1 MSRCDQGGRISST
14 GLSTVVDPAQPR
26 LDIVFV
32 HGFTGH
38 PERTWSCPRV
48 DRSHADPAMEPPS
61 KRQKFTQSLQTI
73 TGRTEEKSA
82 SMVFWPRDLLPH
94 TVSDARIFT
103 YGYDTHIRHRL
114 DSPAL
119 QTTVYDI
126 AWDFLVALEGER
138 RAEPLRPMIFVV
150 HSLGGIV
157 VKEMLRRSS
166 GCSGGQAH
174 LNQSFS
180 STRGIIF
187 FGTPHG
193 GADPRGLI
201 HHIAEKLIRA
211 IGVTFNKQVVNTLLP
226 SSERLKELRDEFGP
240 LADGQQWLIHSF
252 QEQHGVA
259 ALGGAKVVEDISSY
273 INLPS
278 REVTEHIERNHMEMC
293 RFAEKTDPEYK
304 KFIRAL
310 LRVVEAT
317 CDQKQSRNLVLLSE
331 EHKPS
336 LLESLYF
343 DQIDARQMSIK
354 SAHAKTCKWL
364 LRTPEYLDWIDPV
377 KFTEHNGL
385 LWIKGKP
392 GAGKSTLMK
401 FVSAHARKTM
411 SDTIILTFFFN
422 ARGEELERSTVG
434 TYRSLLSQL
443 LKQTSGLEIRSYSLW
458 SPGQVP
464 PSSSYQ
470 WSLEALTHFFKQ
482 VVQSLHRSSIVCFID
497 ALDECEEAQIREMI
511 SFFEGLEQVCASS
524 GTNFRLCFASR
535 HYPHIN
541 IEGGIELVLEGQ
553 EGHEQDIC
561 SYLGSQLRIGKTK
574 RAETIRSKVQE
585 KASGV
590 FMWVVL
596 VVSILNKEFDR
607 GSVHALDRKLQELP
621 KDLHTLFREILT
633 RDNHGIPDLTLCL
646 QWVLFAAKP
655 LSPAEL
661 YFAILSGT
669 SPEDIVPYDPEEIPL
684 EVISRFLLDRS
695 KGLTEITK
703 SKQAKVQFIHESVR
717 DFLLKERGLASI
729 CSDLKDNAAAQSHEK
744 LKICCLVYTDIAS
757 KSTQPLN
764 GLKKENVSKEWPFLE
779 HGIQHLIQYA
789 NMAQGGGIDQNEF
802 LSTFPLST
810 WAMFAD
816 TFEKHEIR
824 RYHNMDK
831 ERSLLYV
838 LAERNAANLCNLMD
852 CVPAYMEPV
861 NHRYGP
867 PLFAA
872 VANDGREVVRTFLEA
887 EMSFDLHKPELQELY
902 QEYLR
907 IPLQKSNGMTKGF
920 VFSDRKGVARHLL
933 EAKEFHIL
941 ALLSEAGY
949 IEEIERTPRLGLRI
963 YEVPLDADCYVDLLD
978 ISVSQCLPAL
988 TKWALR
994 KVEEMCKG
1002 TKSRL
1007 HFVKASTLRNAMER
1021 KDQETLDTLL
1031 GCSLFTQLTV
1041 VDLRRVNV
1049 LECLGLALQADNVS
1063 VKRFFDQKAASIDC
1077 LRLFDVGIENGLS
1090 ELVEYLFNLDTV
1102 PPSFR
1107 LIAWEKAVKFG
1118 QIGVFKTMNSLLT
1131 ASEWEEIDN
1140 GKVNSALFSNE
1151 RKPCVDIVRILFERE
1166 YSAGRIIQSLLI
1178 EYLTRFCSFAYKEE
1192 FRGLLRWA
1200 STLQGF
1206 DWNFQDVEGNTILH
1220 GLAHG
1225 MSFHDELELLLEE
1238 KVIQLDVKNN
1248 KGETP
1253 LLKAVQQNNYNM
1265 VQTLLA
1271 SDQID
1276 PDSRDNDGRS
1286 PLSWVSVSCYI
1297 VTPMQSLKPFNL
1309 DT

>member
-1 MSRCDQGGRISST
+1 
-14 GLSTVVDPAQPR
+14 
-26 LDIVFV
+26 
-32 HGFTGH
+32 
-38 PERTWSCPRV
+38 
-48 DRSHADPAMEPPS
+48 MEPPS

-422 ARGEELERSTVG
+422 ARGEELEKSTVG
-434 TYRSLLSQL
+434 AYRSLLSQL
-443 LKQTSGLEIRSYSLW
+443 LKQTSGLEIRFDSLW

-464 PSSSYQ
+464 PSSTYH

-511 SFFEGLEQVCASS
+511 SFFEDLEQVCASS

-574 RAETIRSKVQE
+574 RAENIRSKVQE

-607 GSVHALDRKLQELP
+607 GSVLALDRKLQELP

-633 RDNHGIPDLTLCL
+633 RDSHGIPDLTLCL
-646 QWVLFAAKP
+646 QWVLFTAKP

-744 LKICCLVYTDIAS
+744 LKICCLVYINVAS
-757 KSTQPLN
+757 QSVDPLDH
-764 GLKKENVSKEWPFLE
+764 LKKENVSKEWPFLE

-789 NMAQGGGIDQNEF
+789 NMAQGGGIDQSEF

-816 TFEKHEIR
+816 ILEKHEIR
-824 RYHNMDK
+824 KYHYVEK
-831 ERSLLYV
+831 KHSFLYI

-852 CVPAYMEPV
+852 CVPAYIEPV

-872 VANDGREVVRTFLEA
+872 LANDCREVVRTFLEA
-887 EMSFDLHKPELQELY
+887 EMSLRLHKPALQELY
-902 QEYLR
+902 HEYRR
-907 IPLQKSNGMTKGF
+907 IPLQKSNNMTKGF
-920 VFSDRKGVARHLL
+920 VFSGRKGMTEHLL
-933 EAKEFHIL
+933 EAQEVHIL
-941 ALLSEAGY
+941 ALLFEAGY
-949 IEEIERTPRLGLRI
+949 SIHTRLPDTSNYGDI
-963 YEVPLDADCYVDLLD
+963 LD
-978 ISVSQCLPAL
+978 IAVIQCFPAL
-988 TKWALR
+988 TKWALS
-994 KVEEMCKG
+994 KVEEIYKDLGIRGCFI
-1002 TKSRL
+1002 R
-1007 HFVKASTLRNAMER
+1007 AYTLQIVVER
-1021 KDQETLDTLL
+1021 KDQEALATLL
-1031 GCSLFTQLTV
+1031 GCSFLTQLTAN
-1041 VDLRRVNV
+1041 DLLRTEV
-1049 LECLGLALQADNVS
+1049 LECLNLALQADNGS
-1063 VKRFFDQKAASIDC
+1063 VKRFLNQKAAYIDC
-1077 LRLFDVGIENGLS
+1077 LGLIDVGIENGLC

-1107 LIAWEKAVKFG
+1107 LIAWERAVIFG
-1118 QIGVFKTMNSLLT
+1118 QIGIFKTISSLLT
-1131 ASEWEEIDN
+1131 ASEWDEIDN
-1140 GKVNSALFSNE
+1140 GKMSSALFWSG
-1151 RKPCVDIVRILFERE
+1151 RKPCVDIVRILFQRE
-1166 YSAGRIIQSLLI
+1166 YTAGRNIQGKIIELLLMENSLITYQEETKDLI
-1178 EYLTRFCSFAYKEE
+1178 K
-1192 FRGLLRWA
+1192 WA
-1200 STLQGF
+1200 STLQDF
-1206 DWNFQDVEGNTILH
+1206 DWDFQDVEGNTALH

-1225 MSFHDELELLLEE
+1225 NLSHDELELFFQGKE
-1238 KVIQLDVKNN
+1238 VQLDLKNN
-1248 KGETP
+1248 RGETP
-1253 LLKAVQQNNYNM
+1253 LSKAVKWWNYNM
-1265 VQTLLA
+1265 VKMLLA
-1271 SDQID
+1271 SDQVD

-1297 VTPMQSLKPFNL
+1297 VTPIYYLKSFHP

>member
-61 KRQKFTQSLQTI
+61 KRQKLTQSLQTI

-174 LNQSFS
+174 LNQIFS
-180 STRGIIF
+180 STKGIIF

-211 IGVTFNKQVVNTLLP
+211 IGVNFNKQVVNTLLP

-273 INLPS
+273 VNLPS

-310 LRVVEAT
+310 LRVVEVT

-364 LRTPEYLDWIDPV
+364 LRTPEYLDWIDSV
-377 KFTEHNGL
+377 KFAEHNGL

-422 ARGEELERSTVG
+422 ARGEELEKSTVG

-443 LKQTSGLEIRSYSLW
+443 LKQTSDLEIRFDSLW

-464 PSSSYQ
+464 PSSTYH

-511 SFFEGLEQVCASS
+511 SFFEDLEQVCASS
-524 GTNFRLCFASR
+524 GTKFRLCFASR
-535 HYPHIN
+535 HYPHVN

-553 EGHEQDIC
+553 EGHEQDVC

-633 RDNHGIPDLTLCL
+633 RDSHGIPELTLCL

-717 DFLLKERGLASI
+717 DFLLKEHGLASI
-729 CSDLKDNAAAQSHEK
+729 CSDLKDNAAAQSYEK
-744 LKICCLVYTDIAS
+744 LKICCLVYTNVAS
-757 KSTQPLN
+757 QSVDPLDR
-764 GLKKENVSKEWPFLE
+764 LKKENVSNEWPFLE

-831 ERSLLYV
+831 EHS
-838 LAERNAANLCNLMD
+838 
-852 CVPAYMEPV
+852 
-861 NHRYGP
+861 
-867 PLFAA
+867 
-872 VANDGREVVRTFLEA
+872 
-887 EMSFDLHKPELQELY
+887 
-902 QEYLR
+902 
-907 IPLQKSNGMTKGF
+907 
-920 VFSDRKGVARHLL
+920 
-933 EAKEFHIL
+933 
-941 ALLSEAGY
+941 
-949 IEEIERTPRLGLRI
+949 
-963 YEVPLDADCYVDLLD
+963 LLD
-978 ISVSQCLPAL
+978 ILHIAVIQCFPAL
-988 TKWALR
+988 TKWALS
-994 KVEEMCKG
+994 KVAEIYKDLGIRGCFI
-1002 TKSRL
+1002 R
-1007 HFVKASTLRNAMER
+1007 ASTLQNVVER
-1021 KDQETLDTLL
+1021 KDQEALATLL
-1031 GCSLFTQLTV
+1031 GCSFFTHLTAD
-1041 VDLRRVNV
+1041 DLLRTEV
-1049 LECLGLALQADNVS
+1049 LECLNLALQADNGS
-1063 VKRFFDQKAASIDC
+1063 VKRFFNQKAAYID
-1077 LRLFDVGIENGLS
+1077 RLGLIDVGIENGLC

-1107 LIAWEKAVKFG
+1107 LIAWERAVIFG
-1118 QIGVFKTMNSLLT
+1118 QIGIFKTISSLLT
-1131 ASEWEEIDN
+1131 ASEWDEIDN
-1140 GKVNSALFSNE
+1140 GKMSSALFWSG
-1151 RKPCVDIVRILFERE
+1151 RKPCVDIVRILFQRE
-1166 YSAGRIIQSLLI
+1166 YTAGRNIQGKIIELLLMENSLITYQEETKDLI
-1178 EYLTRFCSFAYKEE
+1178 K
-1192 FRGLLRWA
+1192 WA
-1200 STLQGF
+1200 STLQDF
-1206 DWNFQDVEGNTILH
+1206 DWDFQDVEGNTALH

-1225 MSFHDELELLLEE
+1225 NLSHDELELLLQGKE
-1238 KVIQLDVKNN
+1238 VQLDLKNN
-1248 KGETP
+1248 RGETP
-1253 LLKAVQQNNYNM
+1253 LSKAVKWWNYNM
-1265 VQTLLA
+1265 VKMLLA
-1271 SDQID
+1271 SDQVD

-1286 PLSWVSVSCYI
+1286 PLSWASYYSDISGVTM
-1297 VTPMQSLKPFNL
+1297 VTPLL
-1309 DT
+1309 DTGRVDVNSVDKDGQTPLSYATSDEVRELLRRYGAHD

>member
-61 KRQKFTQSLQTI
+61 KRQKLTQSLQTI

-103 YGYDTHIRHRL
+103 YGYDTHVRHRL

-174 LNQSFS
+174 LNQIFS
-180 STRGIIF
+180 STKGIIF

-273 INLPS
+273 VNLPS

-310 LRVVEAT
+310 LRVVEVT
-317 CDQKQSRNLVLLSE
+317 CDQKQSRNSVLLSE

-364 LRTPEYLDWIDPV
+364 LRTAEYLDWIDPV
-377 KFTEHNGL
+377 KFAEHNGL

-411 SDTIILTFFFN
+411 SDTIIVTFFFN
-422 ARGEELERSTVG
+422 ARGEELEKSTVG
-434 TYRSLLSQL
+434 AYRSLLSQL
-443 LKQTSGLEIRSYSLW
+443 LKQTSGLEIRFDSLW

-464 PSSSYQ
+464 PSSTYH

-511 SFFEGLEQVCASS
+511 SFFEDLEQVCASS

-574 RAETIRSKVQE
+574 RAENIRSKVQE

-607 GSVHALDRKLQELP
+607 GSVLALDRKLQELP

-633 RDNHGIPDLTLCL
+633 RDSHGIPDLTLCL
-646 QWVLFAAKP
+646 QWVLFTAKP

-744 LKICCLVYTDIAS
+744 LKICCLVYINVAS
-757 KSTQPLN
+757 QSVDPLDH
-764 GLKKENVSKEWPFLE
+764 LKKENVSKEWPFLE

-789 NMAQGGGIDQNEF
+789 NMAQGGGIDQSEF

-816 TFEKHEIR
+816 ILEKHEIR
-824 RYHNMDK
+824 KYHYVEK
-831 ERSLLYV
+831 KHSFLYI
-838 LAERNAANLCNLMD
+838 LAERNAANLCNMMD

-861 NHRYGP
+861 NHRYHC

-872 VANDGREVVRTFLEA
+872 LANDGREVVRTFLEA
-887 EMSFDLHKPELQELY
+887 EMSLRLHKPALKELY
-902 QEYLR
+902 HEYRR
-907 IPLQKSNGMTKGF
+907 IPLQKSNNMTKGF
-920 VFSDRKGVARHLL
+920 VFSGRKGVTEHLL
-933 EAKEFHIL
+933 EAQEFHIL

-949 IEEIERTPRLGLRI
+949 SKFEYSSR
-963 YEVPLDADCYVDLLD
+963 VDLYEYILD
-978 ISVSQCLPAL
+978 TAVSRCLPEL

-994 KVEEMCKG
+994 KVEEIHKDLYSIG
-1002 TKSRL
+1002 
-1007 HFVKASTLRNAMER
+1007 HFMKASTLRHVMER
-1021 KDQETLDTLL
+1021 KDQEFLDTLL

-1041 VDLRRVNV
+1041 DDLRHVNV
-1049 LECLGLALQADNVS
+1049 LECLDLALQEDNVS
-1063 VKRFFDQKAASIDC
+1063 VKRFFNQKAAYIDC
-1077 LRLFDVGIENGLS
+1077 LGLIEVGIENGLC

-1102 PPSFR
+1102 PSSFR
-1107 LIAWEKAVKFG
+1107 LIAWERAVNLG

-1131 ASEWEEIDN
+1131 ASEWDEIDN
-1140 GKVNSALFSNE
+1140 GKMDAVLFSY
-1151 RKPCVDIVRILFERE
+1151 RRMPCVDIVRSLFQRE
-1166 YSAGRIIQSLLI
+1166 YTAGRIFQSLLI
-1178 EYLTRFCSFAYKEE
+1178 EYLMTFYTFTYQEE
-1192 FRGLLRWA
+1192 YRGLLQWA

-1206 DWNFQDVEGNTILH
+1206 DWNFQDVEGNTVLH
-1220 GLAHG
+1220 GLAYG
-1225 MSFHDELELLLEE
+1225 DISHDKLELLLEE
-1238 KVIQLDVKNN
+1238 KEIQLDVRNN

-1253 LLKAVQQNNYNM
+1253 LCTAVRQGNYDM
-1265 VQTLLA
+1265 MKTLLA
-1271 SDQID
+1271 SDQVD

-1286 PLSWVSVSCYI
+1286 PLSWVSASCYI
-1297 VTPMQSLKPFNL
+1297 VTPMQPLKPFNF
-1309 DT
+1309 DTL